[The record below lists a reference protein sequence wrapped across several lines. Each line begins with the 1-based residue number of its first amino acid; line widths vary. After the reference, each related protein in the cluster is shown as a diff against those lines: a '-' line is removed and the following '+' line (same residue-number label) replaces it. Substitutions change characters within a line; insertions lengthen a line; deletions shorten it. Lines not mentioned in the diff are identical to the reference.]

1 MGAAS
6 VELFHRIPDAASAR
20 ARRCVTE
27 LALEERVRFRNL
39 AYEEVERDFELR
51 GGKVAPALWV
61 DGQLIQGVEA
71 VLERLRA
78 LARGSNP

>member
-1 MGAAS
+1 MGVAS

-27 LALEERVRFRNL
+27 LALEQQVRFRNL
-39 AYEEVERDFELR
+39 AYAEVEHDFELR

-61 DGQLIQGVEA
+61 DGHLIQGVEA

-78 LARGSNP
+78 LAGAS